1 MGPPGGWLGAGSGA
15 VPLPRPGSAYLTGRQ
30 SRWDNDSRILQQGG
44 RMPRQSLDLPTIEQ
58 LSILDADGHVDA
70 QLEPDIPPDD
80 LKRLYRTFLLARR
93 FDERMLRL
101 QRQGRI
107 GTFGPTRGHEAA
119 VLGSIYALRPTDWLV
134 PYYREWPAYM
144 WRGWPL
150 DNLIL
155 YYAGFAEGMRVPDG
169 LRDLPLCIPIAS
181 QIPHAVG
188 VAYAARYKGENSVT
202 LVYLG
207 DGATSHGDCQEAMNF
222 AGVFQAPVVFFVLN
236 NQWAISLPRSR
247 QTRARTL
254 AQKARADGFPG
265 IQVDGNDLLACY
277 VATREAVER
286 ARQGGGPTIVEAVT
300 YRLGMHTTADDPTKY
315 RSEDELKVWE
325 AREPLPR
332 FRRYLEQKGV
342 IDDAAHAALEAEVDA
357 QIRESIERAEARMK
371 PDLLEVFEHV
381 YAERTPGLEVQ
392 RRALARVLESA
403 EPAER

>member
-1 MGPPGGWLGAGSGA
+1 
-15 VPLPRPGSAYLTGRQ
+15 
-30 SRWDNDSRILQQGG
+30 
-44 RMPRQSLDLPTIEQ
+44 MPRQSLDLPTIEH
-58 LSILDADGHVDA
+58 LSIVDADGNVDA
-70 QLEPDIPPDD
+70 QLEPAIPPDD

-119 VLGSIYALRPTDWLV
+119 VLGSVYALRPTDWMV

-169 LRDLPLCIPIAS
+169 IRDLPLCIPIAS

-188 VAYAARYKGENSVT
+188 VAYAARYKGEDSVT

-222 AGVFQAPVVFFVLN
+222 AGVFQAPVVFLVLN

-247 QTRARTL
+247 QTRAKTL
-254 AQKARADGFPG
+254 AQKALAYGFPG
-265 IQVDGNDLLACY
+265 IQVDGNDLLATY

-300 YRLGMHTTADDPTKY
+300 YRLAMHTTADDPTKY
-315 RSEDELKVWE
+315 RGEDEVKAWE
-325 AREPLPR
+325 AKEPLPR
-332 FRRYLEQKGV
+332 FRRYLEQKGL
-342 IDDAAHAALEAEVDA
+342 IDAAAHAAVEAEVDA
-357 QIRESIERAEARMK
+357 QIRESIERAEARMT
-371 PDLLEVFEHV
+371 PDLMEVFEHV
-381 YAERTPGLEVQ
+381 YAERPPGLEAQ
-392 RRALARVLESA
+392 RQELARILASA
-403 EPAER
+403 EQAQP